1 MRESAPLPM
10 QWGSMDLHNHDANT
24 GGGTLVVQV
33 SHALRTAILAGQFK
47 PGEKLPSEAKL
58 TETHGVSRTVV
69 REAIAALRADGLVEP
84 RRGAGVFVLEPGAA
98 HAQPFQN
105 IDHARISSIIELLE
119 LRGAVEMEAAALAAV
134 RRSPAQDEEIHEK
147 HAAIQA
153 CIAEGKPTSQT
164 DFELHRAIA
173 RATNNPRFLE
183 FIELMGQNA
192 IPRAALQA
200 SSEERS
206 SPAYLTQIH
215 EEHGR
220 IVSAISNGDAEAAR
234 DAMREHLQG
243 SQRRY
248 RSLLRKDG

>member
-1 MRESAPLPM
+1 
-10 QWGSMDLHNHDANT
+10 MDIQNNEAAN

-33 SHALRTAILAGQFK
+33 SNTLRNAILAGKFR

-58 TETHGVSRTVV
+58 TEAHGVSRTVV

-105 IDHARISSIIELLE
+105 IDYARISSIIELLE
-119 LRGAVEMEAAALAAV
+119 LRGAVEMEAAALAAL

-147 HAAIQA
+147 HSAVQA
-153 CIAEGKPTSQT
+153 CIAAGKPTSAA
-164 DFELHRAIA
+164 DYELHKAIA
-173 RATNNPRFLE
+173 KATNNPRFLE

-192 IPRAALQA
+192 IPRAALQ
-200 SSEERS
+200 SSAEDRTS
-206 SPAYLTQIH
+206 TAYLTHIH

-248 RSLLRKDG
+248 RALLRKDG

>member
-1 MRESAPLPM
+1 
-10 QWGSMDLHNHDANT
+10 MDIDKRDDAN
-24 GGGTLVVQV
+24 GGTLVVQV
-33 SHALRTAILAGQFK
+33 SKALRHAILSGKVK

-58 TETHGVSRTVV
+58 TEAHGVSRTVV

-119 LRGAVEMEAAALAAV
+119 LRGAVEMEAAALAAL
-134 RRSPAQDEEIHEK
+134 RRSPAQDEEIHER
-147 HAAIQA
+147 HAAVQA
-153 CIAEGKPTSQT
+153 CIAVGEPTSGA
-164 DFELHRAIA
+164 DFELHKAIA

-183 FIELMGQNA
+183 FIELMGQSA
-192 IPRAALQA
+192 IPRAALQSA
-200 SSEERS
+200 DNERT

-220 IVSAISNGDAEAAR
+220 IVSAISNGDAETAR
-234 DAMREHLQG
+234 DAMRDHLQG

-248 RSLLRKDG
+248 RALLRKDG

>member
-1 MRESAPLPM
+1 
-10 QWGSMDLHNHDANT
+10 MDIKNRDAAN

-33 SHALRTAILAGQFK
+33 SNALRTAILGGKFQ

-58 TETHGVSRTVV
+58 TEAHGVSRTVV

-119 LRGAVEMEAAALAAV
+119 LRGAVEMEAAALAAL
-134 RRSPAQDEEIHEK
+134 RRSPAQEEEIHEK
-147 HAAIQA
+147 HAAVQA
-153 CIAEGKPTSQT
+153 CIAAGKPTIT
-164 DFELHRAIA
+164 ADFELHKAIA
-173 RATNNPRFLE
+173 KATSNPRFVE
-183 FIELMGQNA
+183 FIDLMGQNA

-200 SSEERS
+200 SGEDRTST
-206 SPAYLTQIH
+206 AYLAHIH
-215 EEHGR
+215 DEHGR

-234 DAMREHLQG
+234 EAMRDHLQG

-248 RSLLRKDG
+248 RAMLRGD